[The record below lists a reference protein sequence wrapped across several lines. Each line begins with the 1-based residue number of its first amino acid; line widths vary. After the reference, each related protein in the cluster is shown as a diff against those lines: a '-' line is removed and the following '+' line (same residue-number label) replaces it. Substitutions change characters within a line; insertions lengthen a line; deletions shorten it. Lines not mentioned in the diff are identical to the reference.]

1 MAHPEQSDHLR
12 EAAEQV
18 RAHLVQLRGGA
29 PFLSPVDSRLL
40 LEWLEAGIPVALILR
55 TLETVAAKRA
65 AKKTRSPLTLSA
77 LKRTLKKELK
87 HAPKAEDC
95 ASLANLVG
103 ALRESLDPKERAI
116 AEEFAQLK
124 GEGEALVAQALEMT
138 REFFDQKLAES
149 DREKLAAEAEAELG
163 DLRDVFSAKQWEQA
177 IEQAIRQNL
186 RESHPLLSASSIW
199 DTVFP

>member
-1 MAHPEQSDHLR
+1 MAYPEQPDRLR

-55 TLETVAAKRA
+55 TLEKVAAQRAAKR
-65 AKKTRSPLTLSA
+65 TRAPLTLNA
-77 LKRTLKKELK
+77 LKRTLKKEVK
-87 HAPKAEDC
+87 HEAKPEEC
-95 ASLANLVG
+95 TSLSTLVS
-103 ALRESLDPKERAI
+103 ALRTSSDTQERAI
-116 AEEFAQLK
+116 AEEFAGMTEQ
-124 GEGEALVAQALEMT
+124 GEALVEQALDAA
-138 REFFDQKLAES
+138 RRFFDRKLEEA
-149 DREKLAAEAEAELG
+149 DREQLTAVAEAELA
-163 DLRDVFSAKQWEQA
+163 DLKDVFSAQQWERA
-177 IEQAIRQNL
+177 VEQAIRQNL

>member
-1 MAHPEQSDHLR
+1 MALKEQSDHLR

-95 ASLANLVG
+95 ASLSGLVG
-103 ALRESLDPKERAI
+103 ALRASADPKERAI
-116 AEEFAQLK
+116 SEKFAQLK
-124 GEGEALVAQALEMT
+124 GEGESLVEQALEVT
-138 REFFDQKLAES
+138 REFFDRELAGSDRQKLVE
-149 DREKLAAEAEAELG
+149 EAEAELA
-163 DLRDVFSAKQWEQA
+163 DLKEVFSAKQWEGA
-177 IEQAIRQNL
+177 VEQAIRQNL